1 MKRKP
6 IFKLNRSKNIESVFL
21 KQQTSIF
28 RLKKKKP
35 SVTALMKFL
44 YFALTHMEKW
54 FIFWS
59 YLTSAA
65 EESGLATV
73 FSLLRLNLLNI
84 RTT

>member
-6 IFKLNRSKNIESVFL
+6 IFKLNRSKNIESVLL
-21 KQQTSIF
+21 KQQTSVF
-28 RLKKKKP
+28 RLKKKP

-65 EESGLATV
+65 EESGLATYSV
-73 FSLLRLNLLNI
+73 LI
-84 RTT
+84 APP

>member
-1 MKRKP
+1 
-6 IFKLNRSKNIESVFL
+6 
-21 KQQTSIF
+21 
-28 RLKKKKP
+28 
-35 SVTALMKFL
+35 MKFL

-84 RTT
+84 RTA